1 MKWHGFEGFVFAG
14 DVGVKIRPY
23 TMPCLCFLRMFCGKA
38 LTQITSDMLHLMLL
52 KVFTFV
58 GEGAVIA

>member
-1 MKWHGFEGFVFAG
+1 
-14 DVGVKIRPY
+14 
-23 TMPCLCFLRMFCGKA
+23 MFFGKA